1 MRMSMNRTL
10 PDLPFACPG
19 RSGYEIKSASISY
32 PESTGSLV
40 SGASPGETLGQW
52 NFCARNRGAAVVMR
66 MLASKT
72 EVKMSSQSASC
83 RNGKKRLPLNRSERN
98 YAPLNTLPLDL
109 KFSRSM

>member
-1 MRMSMNRTL
+1 MLQPEKRTRL
-10 PDLPFACPG
+10 AP
-19 RSGYEIKSASISY
+19 ISY

-72 EVKMSSQSASC
+72 EVKMSSQSASF
-83 RNGKKRLPLNRSERN
+83 RNGKKGYL
-98 YAPLNTLPLDL
+98 
-109 KFSRSM
+109 